1 MQAGDQDAK
10 MGKVE
15 AYIGS
20 IGSLCAVAVEHHN
33 VETTLATGVW
43 QIWCVA
49 DT

>member
-10 MGKVE
+10 MGKVK

-20 IGSLCAVAVEHHN
+20 IGSLCAVAVEHH

-43 QIWCVA
+43 QIWRVA